1 MKTKGGK
8 KSEVAKKPKKAMKNA
23 SGLKGYLEGNT
34 LYVSIPHKTIDS
46 SNITKFDKQL
56 EDIIKH
62 KQKWDIVFDMEK
74 VEACSSSVLRRMV
87 MLKNAGYNIKII
99 NAGRKLYDIFAVV
112 GFDKI
117 VHIGTKKLN
126 INTKNMKQF
135 AEGGN
140 GKIYEF
146 TRDEILKIYYDFQ
159 SEEKIER
166 GMHNAKLAFTKG
178 LPVAIPYASVKTDQ
192 GIGIIYEKVT
202 GKSLAATM
210 HNNKKYFDTGAREM
224 TKLCLQLATTHF
236 GDEELTNVKLGF
248 VNGLDPI
255 AKFLPP
261 HYVDAYNIAIE
272 MLPETDTAVHG
283 DFHAKNIMLEGNEL
297 LLIDVDD
304 FGSGH
309 PIWDVGSMYTA
320 YKFLSDKGDE
330 DETFAMVGMNVGEAA
345 RVWDIFCEEYFK
357 GVGKRETQRRI
368 NAASWYGAI
377 RTAKLYANR
386 FELTTMKDPTTKF
399 VVEMVKQLLDFSVM
413 EHLWEMVE
421 IFKTWK
427 D

>member
-8 KSEVAKKPKKAMKNA
+8 KSTVEKKPKKAVNSK

-34 LYVSIPHKTIDS
+34 LYVDIPLKNIDS

-56 EDIIKH
+56 QDIIEN
-62 KQKWDIVFDMEK
+62 KQKWDIVFNMEK
-74 VEACSSSVLRRMV
+74 VEACSSSVLRRMI

-112 GFDKI
+112 GFEKI

-126 INTKNMKQF
+126 INTKNLKEF
-135 AEGGN
+135 ATGGN
-140 GKIYEF
+140 GKIYQF

-159 SEEKIER
+159 SEDKIEQ
-166 GMHNAKLAFTKG
+166 GMKNAKIAFTKG

-192 GIGIIYEKVT
+192 GMGIIYEKVT
-202 GKSLAATM
+202 GKSLAEAM
-210 HNNKKYFDTGAREM
+210 HNNKKYFETGAREM
-224 TKLCLQLATTHF
+224 TKLCRQLATTHLDDD
-236 GDEELTNVKLGF
+236 GLTNVKEGF
-248 VNGLDPI
+248 VDGLKPV
-255 AKFLPP
+255 AKFLPK

-283 DFHAKNIMLEGNEL
+283 DFHAKNIMLEGSEL

-304 FGSGH
+304 FGCGH

-330 DETFAMVGMNVGEAA
+330 DETFAMVGMNVKEAA
-345 RVWDIFCEEYFK
+345 RVWEIFCEEYFK
-357 GVGKRETQRRI
+357 GISKRETQRRI
-368 NAASWYGAI
+368 QAASWYGSI

-386 FELTTMKDPTTKF
+386 FELTTLKDPTTKF
-399 VVEMVKQLLDFSVM
+399 VVEMVKQLLDNSVM

-427 D
+427 G